1 MEKALGK
8 VPVNIKTVN
17 DGSSEFIPI
26 GENQVIPMNLLNDN
40 NRLAKLITL
49 LDAIETIETAV
60 DGSIRI
66 IYKSNV
72 ITEARGDIIRH
83 TKTGCIIDKAAIWHV
98 NPITMEDI
106 PVKAQKSLKHIN
118 ANIKD
123 N

>member
-1 MEKALGK
+1 MDKVLEK
-8 VPVNIKTVN
+8 VPVNVN
-17 DGSSEFIPI
+17 IEHKSSNDLLPLPED
-26 GENQVIPMNLLNDN
+26 QVIPINALTTN
-40 NRLAKLITL
+40 NRLAKLVTL
-49 LDAIETIETAV
+49 LDAIETIETAK

-98 NPITMEDI
+98 NPLTMEDI
-106 PVKAQKSLKHIN
+106 PVNVQKSLKHIN

-123 N
+123 E

>member
-17 DGSSEFIPI
+17 DGSSEFMPI
-26 GENQVIPMNLLNDN
+26 GENQVIPINLLNDN

-72 ITEARGDIIRH
+72 NSVPSLEEPSTSLLILRF
-83 TKTGCIIDKAAIWHV
+83 
-98 NPITMEDI
+98 
-106 PVKAQKSLKHIN
+106 PVL
-118 ANIKD
+118 
-123 N
+123 

>member
-17 DGSSEFIPI
+17 DGSSEFMPM
-26 GENQVIPMNLLNDN
+26 GENQIIPMNLLNDN

-60 DGSIRI
+60 DGSIRV

-83 TKTGCIIDKAAIWHV
+83 TKTGCIIDKAAIWQV

-106 PVKAQKSLKHIN
+106 PVTAQESL
-118 ANIKD
+118 
-123 N
+123 